1 MLLANFC
8 FFTLLRTNRPQ
19 ELMKVAPSSRS
30 KQILNEL
37 FQKIVQMHSKELNA
51 HLGLNTC
58 STDKVRMEPANSQVI
73 ELCCNIFN
81 VFICFSFLQQKGY
94 KVSYKPKS
102 RTCYL
107 KIILFWS
114 PMKIKKSIS
123 KLNIHSA
130 YLLLKNKQWI
140 LKNQVLSKLKESTWQ
155 CLTSPDSYDLPVK

>member
-1 MLLANFC
+1 
-8 FFTLLRTNRPQ
+8 
-19 ELMKVAPSSRS
+19 MKVAPSSRS

-51 HLGLNTC
+51 HLGLYTC

-130 YLLLKNKQWI
+130 YLLLKYKQWI

>member
-81 VFICFSFLQQKGY
+81 VFICFSFLLNEERSKWNSMVQFDIRNRRSDHNIK
-94 KVSYKPKS
+94 
-102 RTCYL
+102 YL
-107 KIILFWS
+107 IVGRFF
-114 PMKIKKSIS
+114 
-123 KLNIHSA
+123 
-130 YLLLKNKQWI
+130 
-140 LKNQVLSKLKESTWQ
+140 
-155 CLTSPDSYDLPVK
+155 

>member
-8 FFTLLRTNRPQ
+8 FFILLRTNRPQ

-37 FQKIVQMHSKELNA
+37 FQIKIVQMHSKELNER
-51 HLGLNTC
+51 LGLYTC

-94 KVSYKPKS
+94 KPKS
-102 RTCYL
+102 RICYL

-114 PMKIKKSIS
+114 PIKIKKSVS

-140 LKNQVLSKLKESTWQ
+140 
-155 CLTSPDSYDLPVK
+155 